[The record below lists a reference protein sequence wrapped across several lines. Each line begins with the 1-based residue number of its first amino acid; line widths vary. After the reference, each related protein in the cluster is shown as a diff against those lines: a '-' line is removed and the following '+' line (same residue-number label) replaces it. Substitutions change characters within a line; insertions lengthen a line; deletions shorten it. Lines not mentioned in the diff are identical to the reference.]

1 MCRSL
6 IKTVAATAIAAAL
19 SAPAMAQDISVAAVV
34 FQQDQFF
41 RTIELGMEAA
51 AEAAG
56 VELLQGN
63 SDSRLDREISLIDT
77 YIARGVD
84 AIVISPISA
93 TASIPALQ
101 RAHNEGIVII
111 TYNSAIDA
119 DFPASYLNSS
129 QRDLGEST
137 GAMANAFI
145 AEQFDGEADI
155 ATLGFAALLPEISGD
170 RVNGFLDVAGDG
182 NTLNIVAQQD
192 AWLAEDAV
200 QVAGDIITANPD
212 LDIIYAANEGGTVG
226 AVQAVRNAGR
236 QGEVFVFGIDGS
248 DQLAG
253 FLLDEDDVLHGV
265 TAQQPFEM
273 GREAVNSALAVIAGD
288 EVEETVI
295 VPVLGLMRIRPDEVI
310 AFREALSEL
319 Q

>member
-1 MCRSL
+1 MPNSL
-6 IKTVAATAIAAAL
+6 TKILASTAIAGAIALPAA
-19 SAPAMAQDISVAAVV
+19 AQDTTVAAVV

-51 AEAAG
+51 AEEAG

-63 SDSRLDREISLIDT
+63 SDSRLDREISLVDT

-101 RAHNEGIVII
+101 RANNEGIVII

-137 GAMANAFI
+137 GEMAAEFI
-145 AEQFDGEADI
+145 AGQFGGEVNI
-155 ATLGFAALLPEISGD
+155 ATLGFRALLPEISDD
-170 RVNGFLDVAGDG
+170 RVNGFLEMAGGD
-182 NTLNIVAQQD
+182 NSLNIVSQQD

-212 LDIIYAANEGGTVG
+212 LNIIYAANEGGTVG

-236 QGEVFVFGIDGS
+236 QGKMPHYAGLGS
-248 DQLAG
+248 RQLSLSQNSLRIGSHEACTG
-253 FLLDEDDVLHGV
+253 LDL
-265 TAQQPFEM
+265 P
-273 GREAVNSALAVIAGD
+273 R
-288 EVEETVI
+288 
-295 VPVLGLMRIRPDEVI
+295 
-310 AFREALSEL
+310 
-319 Q
+319 

>member
-1 MCRSL
+1 MSRSI
-6 IKTVAATAIAAAL
+6 IKSLAAAAIAGAVSL
-19 SAPAMAQDISVAAVV
+19 PAMAQDVTIAAVV

-41 RTIELGMEAA
+41 RTIEFGMEVAA
-51 AEAAG
+51 QAAG
-56 VELLQGN
+56 AELLQGN

-84 AIVISPISA
+84 AIVISPISS

-101 RAHNEGIVII
+101 RAYNEGITII

-119 DFPASYLNSS
+119 DFVASYLNSS

-137 GAMANAFI
+137 GAMASTFI
-145 AEQFDGEADI
+145 ADQFGGDVNV
-155 ATLGFAALLPEISGD
+155 ATLGFNALLPEISAD
-170 RVNGFLDVAGDG
+170 RVDGFLDVAGES
-182 NTLNIVAQQD
+182 NTLNVVSQQD

-212 LDIIYAANEGGTVG
+212 LNIIYAANEGGTVG
-226 AVQAVRNAGR
+226 AVQAVRNAGK
-236 QGEVFVFGIDGS
+236 QGEIFVFGIDGS

-253 FLLDEDDVLHGV
+253 FLLDEDNVLQAV
-265 TAQQPFEM
+265 TAQQPYEM
-273 GREAVNSALAVIAGD
+273 GREAVNSALAVING
-288 EVEETVI
+288 EPVEATVI
-295 VPVLGLMRIRPDEVI
+295 VPVLGLSRERADEVS
-310 AFREALSEL
+310 AFREALGAL